1 MFDDEG
7 DMSDGESDF
16 DDDEVEETNG
26 QNSEQEELE
35 ESYESGVVEDDIVQ
49 RLKHD
54 LFAEEEEA
62 DTDGTSLVA
71 DLHLVHLALTISVL
85 PRYDDL

>member
-1 MFDDEG
+1 
-7 DMSDGESDF
+7 MSDGESDS
-16 DDDEVEETNG
+16 DDDEVEDSNG

-35 ESYESGVVEDDIVQ
+35 ESYENGLVEDDVVQ

-62 DTDGTSLVA
+62 NIDGTSFL
-71 DLHLVHLALTISVL
+71 LTYTW
-85 PRYDDL
+85 R

>member
-1 MFDDEG
+1 MFDGEG
-7 DMSDGESDF
+7 DMSDGESDS
-16 DDDEVEETNG
+16 DDDEVEDSNG

-35 ESYESGVVEDDIVQ
+35 ESYENGLVEDDVVQ

-62 DTDGTSLVA
+62 NIDGTSFL
-71 DLHLVHLALTISVL
+71 LTYTW
-85 PRYDDL
+85 R

>member
-7 DMSDGESDF
+7 DMSDGESDS
-16 DDDEVEETNG
+16 DDDEVEDSNG
-26 QNSEQEELE
+26 QNSEQEDLE
-35 ESYESGVVEDDIVQ
+35 KSYENGLVEDDVVQ

-62 DTDGTSLVA
+62 NIDGTSLS
-71 DLHLVHLALTISVL
+71 LTYIQCTW
-85 PRYDDL
+85 R